1 MDSLTQLVL
10 GAGVGAAVL
19 GKPLGPRRAA
29 VLGGILGT
37 LPDLDVFF
45 PFDDP
50 VESFVLHRGATHSLI
65 VHAVV
70 TPLIAEPL
78 VRFVKP
84 LKGERLR
91 VYAAV
96 FLCFATHALLDAMT
110 IYGTRLFWP
119 VWPEPLGAG
128 SIFII
133 DPLYTLPLLVAFVW
147 ALCLK
152 AWTPRFRTGLATC
165 LLLSSVYLGWTLVAQ
180 RIVTERADAHLAQA
194 GIAHERVLATPL
206 PFSTVVWRAIALDGV
221 RYHNLYLP
229 IMTPGEAPV
238 IHSHPS
244 GANLAGC
251 LSRIEAAATLA
262 AFTKGFYSL
271 ELLRD
276 TLVVSDLR
284 MGLTPN
290 YVFRFAVA
298 ELRDGTYRE
307 IAPRRVEGPRQA
319 DGDLD
324 WLLATLA
331 GSAIPRPA
339 EAAILTASGEVTGE
353 GTLEQAPKA
362 C

>member
-147 ALCLK
+147 ALCE
-152 AWTPRFRTGLATC
+152 GLDPA
-165 LLLSSVYLGWTLVAQ
+165 LSH
-180 RIVTERADAHLAQA
+180 RA
-194 GIAHERVLATPL
+194 G
-206 PFSTVVWRAIALDGV
+206 
-221 RYHNLYLP
+221 NL
-229 IMTPGEAPV
+229 
-238 IHSHPS
+238 
-244 GANLAGC
+244 
-251 LSRIEAAATLA
+251 LA
-262 AFTKGFYSL
+262 AVQRLS
-271 ELLRD
+271 
-276 TLVVSDLR
+276 
-284 MGLTPN
+284 GLDAGGT
-290 YVFRFAVA
+290 AD
-298 ELRDGTYRE
+298 RDGTGRRSPGAGGDCPRARAGNPLALQHRGLAGDRLGRSALSQPLSADHGAGRSAGDPLPPQWRE
-307 IAPRRVEGPRQA
+307 PGRLSEQNRGGGNPGRLHERNLQPG
-319 DGDLD
+319 
-324 WLLATLA
+324 TLA
-331 GSAIPRPA
+331 RHAG
-339 EAAILTASGEVTGE
+339 G
-353 GTLEQAPKA
+353 
-362 C
+362 